1 MNPEDFS
8 NMMSG
13 LLSGNENSWS
23 FFIDSF
29 YPLIRGKI
37 SKMAPHLDVDD
48 TAQEVY
54 MQLINNDYRALRKV
68 EGGFPAFLN
77 FLIAVIENVAK
88 SQIAKHSRFS
98 QKIDHQKD
106 IETNLEDKRYSI
118 EIEFFRKEEE
128 GFFTHIISQL
138 DLTYLEVMQLRS
150 KGYKAREIAEI
161 LKISQNTVLTKMRR
175 GKEKI
180 KKILDS
186 EIKS

>member
-37 SKMAPHLDVDD
+37 NRMAPHLDEDD

-54 MQLINNDYRALRKV
+54 VQLINNDYRALRKV

-77 FLIAVIENVAK
+77 FLIAVNRIS
-88 SQIAKHSRFS
+88 SQ
-98 QKIDHQKD
+98 
-106 IETNLEDKRYSI
+106 TNHYTCK
-118 EIEFFRKEEE
+118 
-128 GFFTHIISQL
+128 
-138 DLTYLEVMQLRS
+138 
-150 KGYKAREIAEI
+150 
-161 LKISQNTVLTKMRR
+161 
-175 GKEKI
+175 
-180 KKILDS
+180 
-186 EIKS
+186 